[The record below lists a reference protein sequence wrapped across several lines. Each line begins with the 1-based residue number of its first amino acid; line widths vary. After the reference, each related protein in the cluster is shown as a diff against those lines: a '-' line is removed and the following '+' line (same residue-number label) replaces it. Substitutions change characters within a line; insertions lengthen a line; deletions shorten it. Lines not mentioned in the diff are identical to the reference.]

1 MSAQNVLS
9 HLNELGVR
17 VWKSGESIKFY
28 PAELVPEPLLE
39 TLKVYKADLLALLT
53 TETGEG
59 ELPSP
64 LELQQSEVPVAVVI
78 GSYNMP
84 SAIELQIRLIRHH
97 CGLNTPILIADDNSE
112 GMMNRTGDTAYDRLE
127 WLQHRYPN
135 VVMWPSVQRVGH
147 SGGDLS
153 ALWKGLQWAKATKI
167 EVLAKLSQRFMIDK
181 TNWLQDGAKALKAS
195 GRPLASNACMST
207 GFPLRTEAM
216 LLDVAAWTQPSL
228 IADLCPR
235 PITIAAEQALIEE
248 VWTKLGGTFMV
259 WDLLGLGRSNWQ
271 PDTYW
276 HEVTSSGEY
285 HNLADK
291 HRVTLRD
298 DFHVEPW
305 QSRPDYVGG

>member
-1 MSAQNVLS
+1 MSAQNVLAN
-9 HLNELGVR
+9 LNELGVR
-17 VWKSGESIKFY
+17 VWRSGENIRFY
-28 PAELVPEPLLE
+28 PAELVPEPLLDA
-39 TLKVYKADLLALLT
+39 LKVYKADLLGLLS
-53 TETGEG
+53 TEGGEG
-59 ELPSP
+59 ELPPP
-64 LELQQSEVPVAVVI
+64 LSLKAADVPVAVVI

-84 SAIELQIRLIRHH
+84 SAVELQIRLVRHH
-97 CGLNTPILIADDNSE
+97 CGPDTPILIADDNSD
-112 GMMNRTGDTAYDRLE
+112 GMMDRTGDTAYDRLE

-153 ALWKGLQWAKATKI
+153 ALWKGLQWAKATQVK
-167 EVLAKLSQRFMIDK
+167 VLAKLSQRFMIDR
-181 TNWLQDGAKALKAS
+181 TNWLQDGARLLAES

-216 LLDVAAWTQPSL
+216 LLDVAAWTQPGL

-259 WDLLGLGRSNWQ
+259 WELLGLGRAVWH

-276 HEVTSSGEY
+276 HEVTSLGEY

-291 HRVTLRD
+291 HRMPLRE

-305 QSRPDYVGG
+305 RSRPGYIGG